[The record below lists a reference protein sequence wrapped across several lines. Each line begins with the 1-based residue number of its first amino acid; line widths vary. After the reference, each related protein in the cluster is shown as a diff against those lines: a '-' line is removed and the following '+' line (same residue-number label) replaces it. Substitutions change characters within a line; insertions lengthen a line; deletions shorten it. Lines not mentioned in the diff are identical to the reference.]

1 MNLFFI
7 LRSARICNW
16 NFF

>member
-7 LRSARICNW
+7 LNRYW
-16 NFF
+16 N